1 MKLTCFLT
9 VLPFLGRTTQKS
21 ITGPRVT
28 KEETGSNERTDAT
41 LEKWGRKDKVTNTDS
56 NVESQNSL
64 DVEYDLVSLLID
76 KMVLETLRESGGLLG
91 RKSDRKTRRVRSR
104 RRRSSGDEDLVDMEN
119 LLLLRATQRQR
130 RRQNRTRGGRG
141 RGDLIPYPRVG

>member
-21 ITGPRVT
+21 ISGPTVT
-28 KEETGSNERTDAT
+28 KKETDTGDRTDAT
-41 LEKWGRKDKVTNTDS
+41 QESWGRKEIVTNTDS
-56 NVESQNSL
+56 SVETRNTL
-64 DVEYDLVSLLID
+64 DAEYNLVSLLID
-76 KMVLETLRESGGLLG
+76 KMVLETLRESSGLLG
-91 RKSDRKTRRVRSR
+91 RKSDRKTRRVWSR
-104 RRRSSGDEDLVDMEN
+104 RRRSSGDEDLEDMEN